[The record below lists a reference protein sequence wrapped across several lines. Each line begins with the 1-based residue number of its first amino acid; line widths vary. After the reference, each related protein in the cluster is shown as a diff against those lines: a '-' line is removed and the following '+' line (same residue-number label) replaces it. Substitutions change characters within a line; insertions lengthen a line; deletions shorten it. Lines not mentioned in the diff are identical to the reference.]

1 MDSLGSGIKGCLN
14 DVSSGLSTL
23 GDKIGGFFSTLWDWL
38 SDILDNIKNGF
49 LSIGNWLKDIFDN
62 LQNLPTTIK
71 DFLIE
76 LFKPT
81 YSPYEEVKSQF
92 DTKFSFMGQ
101 VFSLVDTLFSDFN
114 SNDKPPVFSINWNG
128 SEYTIFNFSII
139 NEYRAIW
146 QGVIIAIAWVNFV
159 FWLLK
164 FAPRLI
170 KGGG

>member
-1 MDSLGSGIKGCLN
+1 MDTLGSGIKGCLN
-14 DVSSGLSTL
+14 DVSTGLSSL
-23 GDKIGGFFSTLWDWL
+23 GDKIGGFFATLWDWL
-38 SDILDNIKNGF
+38 QDIIDNIKN
-49 LSIGNWLKDIFDN
+49 I
-62 LQNLPTTIK
+62 PTTIR

-81 YSPYEEVKSQF
+81 YSPYEDVKSEF
-92 DTKFSFMGQ
+92 DNKFSFMSQ
-101 VFSLVDTLFSDFN
+101 VFSLVDSLFSDFN

-128 SEYTIFNFSII
+128 SEYTIFNFSVI
-139 NEYRAIW
+139 NDYRAIW